1 MTTQTAPFSLDQIGT
16 GTARFPSGM
25 AIPTPTDAMVDPYI
39 RTRVSKDVHVEC
51 VQFWPQDQ
59 DKVSRPGIVLLHDW
73 WGMNSQ
79 ITALGARL
87 ACEGYGVIIPK
98 LYGRLGG
105 MVTGNAEVAEA
116 LAAKCNHKL
125 LLQDIN
131 SCCEYLNTT
140 ERTKRNI
147 HGVVGFG
154 LGASLAIQ
162 FACQRKRL
170 RAAVAYYGK
179 VVAPDQLTNMMSPLL
194 YHQAED
200 DTWATQQDV
209 DLLRAAA
216 NQGKRIEI
224 KTYPGTAHAFCDETR
239 QGCYNAE
246 ATAQAWDATVA
257 FLKASFQGA

>member
-25 AIPTPTDAMVDPYI
+25 AIPTPTDAMVDPYV
-39 RTRVSKDVHVEC
+39 RTRISKDVHVEC
-51 VQFWPQDQ
+51 VQFWPQD
-59 DKVSRPGIVLLHDW
+59 KVLYPGIVLLHDW
-73 WGMNSQ
+73 WGMNAQ
-79 ITALGARL
+79 ITTLGARL
-87 ACEGYGVIIPK
+87 ACEGYCVIIPK

-105 MVTGNAEVAEA
+105 MVTANAEVAEA
-116 LAAKCNHKL
+116 LAAKCNDKL

-140 ERTKRNI
+140 ERTKRNL

-179 VVAPDQLTNMMSPLL
+179 VTAPDQLTNMMSPLL

-209 DLLRAAA
+209 ALLRTAAT
-216 NQGKRIEI
+216 QGKRIEVR
-224 KTYPGTAHAFCDETR
+224 TYPGTGHAFCDETR
-239 QGCYNAE
+239 QGGYNAE
-246 ATAQAWDATVA
+246 ATTQAWEATVA

>member
-1 MTTQTAPFSLDQIGT
+1 MTTQAAPFSLDQIGT

-25 AIPTPTDAMVDPYI
+25 AIPTATDAMVDPYI

-51 VQFWPQDQ
+51 IQFWPQD
-59 DKVSRPGIVLLHDW
+59 KVTYPGIVLLHDW

-98 LYGRLGG
+98 LYARLGG
-105 MVTGNAEVAEA
+105 MVTANAEVAEA
-116 LAAKCNHKL
+116 LLAKCNDQL

-131 SCCEYLNTT
+131 TCCEYLNTT

-154 LGASLAIQ
+154 MGASLAIR

-179 VVAPDQLTNMMSPLL
+179 VTAPDQLNNMMSPLL
-194 YHQAED
+194 YHQAEQ

-209 DLLRAAA
+209 DHLRAASK
-216 NQGKRIEI
+216 QGKRIEI
-224 KTYPGTAHAFCDETR
+224 KTYQGTVHAFCDETR
-239 QGCYNAE
+239 PAGYHAE
-246 ATAQAWDATVA
+246 ASAQAWDATVA
-257 FLKASFQGA
+257 FLKTSFQGT

>member
-1 MTTQTAPFSLDQIGT
+1 MTTQAAPFSLDQIGT

-25 AIPTPTDAMVDPYI
+25 AIPTATDAMVDPYI
-39 RTRVSKDVHVEC
+39 RTRVSKDVQVEC
-51 VQFWPQDQ
+51 IEFWPQD
-59 DKVSRPGIVLLHDW
+59 KTAYPGIVLLHDW
-73 WGMNSQ
+73 WGLNSQ
-79 ITALGARL
+79 ITGLGARL

-105 MVTGNAEVAEA
+105 MVTANNEVAEA
-116 LAAKCNHKL
+116 LMAKCNEKL

-131 SCCEYLNTT
+131 TCCEYLNTT
-140 ERTKRNI
+140 QHIKRNI

-154 LGASLAIQ
+154 MGASLAIR

-179 VVAPDQLTNMMSPLL
+179 VTAPDQLTTMMSPLL
-194 YHQAED
+194 YHQAEQ

-209 DLLRAAA
+209 DHLRAAA
-216 NQGKRIEI
+216 SQGKHIEI
-224 KTYPGTAHAFCDETR
+224 KTYPEASHAFCDETR
-239 QGCYNAE
+239 PAGYQAE

-257 FLKASFQGA
+257 FLKSSFQGT